1 MRLRKILPLLV
12 GKRKPNR
19 SISPPLHA
27 YDCVIMRVQLTLR
40 AVKEVRR
47 MSKKKHVRSG
57 TPTTVGRNT
66 QVKSKAQSKTKGK
79 TNVVWH
85 QTAEEATL
93 AAKPHYNGFACGHG
107 AHGDYKYNRAK
118 AKRTWKN
125 QIRQEGAS
133 RGSFPLMCNNYSTTT
148 LLFDGQLL
156 FDISKV
162 PDQKGVGNRLLNSD
176 GTRHNT

>member
-1 MRLRKILPLLV
+1 
-12 GKRKPNR
+12 
-19 SISPPLHA
+19 
-27 YDCVIMRVQLTLR
+27 
-40 AVKEVRR
+40 
-47 MSKKKHVRSG
+47 MSKKKPVHSG
-57 TPTTVGRNT
+57 TPTTGGKNAQT
-66 QVKSKAQSKTKGK
+66 NSKARRKAKGK

-133 RGSFPLMCNNYSTTT
+133 RGSFPLTGKARFKRNWLTENKFSAS
-148 LLFDGQLL
+148 QLL
-156 FDISKV
+156 NLWS
-162 PDQKGVGNRLLNSD
+162 G
-176 GTRHNT
+176 